1 MPNLSFA
8 RALRRNQTGAEALLW
23 SRLKNRQLCSRKF
36 RRQMTIEGFVVD
48 FACVEAKLIVELDG
62 GQHAD
67 STDVDRARSGKLE
80 RAGYLVIRFWND
92 EVFQNLDGVLETI
105 RATLEPDEFT
115 RIP

>member
-1 MPNLSFA
+1 
-8 RALRRNQTGAEALLW
+8 
-23 SRLKNRQLCSRKF
+23 
-36 RRQMTIEGFVVD
+36 MTIEGFIVD

-67 STDVDRARSGKLE
+67 GSDADRARTEKLE
-80 RAGYLVIRFWND
+80 RAGYLVIRFWNN
-92 EVFQNLDGVLETI
+92 EVFDNLDGILETI